1 LNQKPSIINRILEN
15 ITDIIIDKRTE
26 TNVNLLVSS
35 IGLVVA
41 SEAVDKLISE
51 GGEGFYN
58 YVNGIGLANDSNLI
72 VLSSQHK
79 YYYDSEEIDKVRTV
93 INLKEL
99 NRIKQITS
107 LLYSHL
113 RFLPLRCNF
122 IGCFVNNEKTDRYA
136 LRKSSCYSEKI
147 KNNDKEE
154 LGIVSRFP
162 FINMLYS
169 IMDLRTNIYMS
180 ERRVTSMLSVHG
192 FKVIDMTELNGLT
205 YFHSQKVKKV
215 FN

>member
-1 LNQKPSIINRILEN
+1 MENLTDSII
-15 ITDIIIDKRTE
+15 TKGTE
-26 TNVNLLVSS
+26 ANLSLPVSS
-35 IGLVVA
+35 IDMVVA
-41 SEAVDKLISE
+41 SEAVDNLISE
-51 GGEGFYN
+51 GGDSFYN
-58 YVNGIGLANDSNLI
+58 YVNRIGLANDSNLI

-99 NRIKQITS
+99 NLIKQISS
-107 LLYSHL
+107 LLHSHL

-122 IGCFVNNEKTDRYA
+122 VGCFVNNEKTDRYA
-136 LRKSSCYSEKI
+136 LRKSSCYNEKI
-147 KNNDKEE
+147 KNNDKVE
-154 LGIVSRFP
+154 LGIISRFP

-169 IMDLRTNIYMS
+169 IMDSRTNKYMS
-180 ERRVTSMLSVHG
+180 EGLVTSMLSVHG

-205 YFHSQKVKKV
+205 YFHSQKVKKI

>member
-1 LNQKPSIINRILEN
+1 LENLTDSII
-15 ITDIIIDKRTE
+15 TKGTE
-26 TNVNLLVSS
+26 ANLSLPVSS
-35 IGLVVA
+35 IDMVVA
-41 SEAVDKLISE
+41 SEAVDNLISE

-58 YVNGIGLANDSNLI
+58 YVNRIGLANDSNLI

-99 NRIKQITS
+99 NLIKQISS
-107 LLYSHL
+107 LLHSHL

-122 IGCFVNNEKTDRYA
+122 VGCFVNNEKTDRYA
-136 LRKSSCYSEKI
+136 LRKSSCYNEKI
-147 KNNDKEE
+147 KNNDKVE
-154 LGIVSRFP
+154 LGIISRFP

-169 IMDLRTNIYMS
+169 IMDSRTNKYMS
-180 ERRVTSMLSVHG
+180 EGLVTSMLSVHG

-205 YFHSQKVKKV
+205 YFHSQKVRKI

>member
-1 LNQKPSIINRILEN
+1 MENLTDSIITNR
-15 ITDIIIDKRTE
+15 TDVT
-26 TNVNLLVSS
+26 LSHPVSS
-35 IGLVVA
+35 TELVVA

-58 YVNGIGLANDSNLI
+58 YVNRIGLANDSNLI

-99 NRIKQITS
+99 NLIKQISS
-107 LLYSHL
+107 LLHSHL

-122 IGCFVNNEKTDRYA
+122 VGCFVNNEKTDRYA
-136 LRKSSCYSEKI
+136 LRKSSCYNEKI
-147 KNNDKEE
+147 KNNDKVE
-154 LGIVSRFP
+154 LGIISRFP

-169 IMDLRTNIYMS
+169 IMDSRTNKYMS
-180 ERRVTSMLSVHG
+180 EGLVTSMLSVHG

-205 YFHSQKVKKV
+205 YFHSQKVRKI

>member
-1 LNQKPSIINRILEN
+1 LENLTDSII
-15 ITDIIIDKRTE
+15 TKGTE
-26 TNVNLLVSS
+26 ANLSLPVSS
-35 IGLVVA
+35 IDMVVA
-41 SEAVDKLISE
+41 SEAVDNLISE

-58 YVNGIGLANDSNLI
+58 YVNRIGLANDSNLI

-99 NRIKQITS
+99 NLIKQISS
-107 LLYSHL
+107 LLHSHL

-122 IGCFVNNEKTDRYA
+122 VGCFVNNEKTDRYA
-136 LRKSSCYSEKI
+136 LRKSSCYNEKI
-147 KNNDKEE
+147 KNNDKVE
-154 LGIVSRFP
+154 LGIISRFP

-169 IMDLRTNIYMS
+169 IMDSRTNKYMS
-180 ERRVTSMLSVHG
+180 EGLVTSILRVHG

-205 YFHSQKVKKV
+205 YFHSQKVSKI

>member
-1 LNQKPSIINRILEN
+1 LENLTDSIITNR
-15 ITDIIIDKRTE
+15 TDVT
-26 TNVNLLVSS
+26 LSHPVSS
-35 IGLVVA
+35 TELVVA

-58 YVNGIGLANDSNLI
+58 YVNRIGLANDSNLI

-99 NRIKQITS
+99 NLIKQISS
-107 LLYSHL
+107 LLHSHL

-122 IGCFVNNEKTDRYA
+122 VGCFVNNEKTDRYA
-136 LRKSSCYSEKI
+136 LRKSSCYNEKI
-147 KNNDKEE
+147 KNNDKVE
-154 LGIVSRFP
+154 LGIISRFP

-169 IMDLRTNIYMS
+169 IMDSRTNKYMS
-180 ERRVTSMLSVHG
+180 EGLVTSMLSVHG

-205 YFHSQKVKKV
+205 YFHSQKVKKI

>member
-1 LNQKPSIINRILEN
+1 MENLTDSIITNR
-15 ITDIIIDKRTE
+15 TDVT
-26 TNVNLLVSS
+26 LSHPVSS
-35 IGLVVA
+35 TELVVA

-58 YVNGIGLANDSNLI
+58 YVNRIGLANDSNLI

-79 YYYDSEEIDKVRTV
+79 YYYDSEEIDKARTV

-99 NRIKQITS
+99 NLIKQITS
-107 LLYSHL
+107 LLHSHL

-122 IGCFVNNEKTDRYA
+122 VGCFVNNEKTDRYA
-136 LRKSSCYSEKI
+136 LRKSSCYYEKI
-147 KNNDKEE
+147 KNNDKVE
-154 LGIVSRFP
+154 LGIISRFP

-169 IMDLRTNIYMS
+169 IMDSRTNKYMS
-180 ERRVTSMLSVHG
+180 ERIVTSMLSVHG

-205 YFHSQKVKKV
+205 YFQSQKVKKI

>member
-1 LNQKPSIINRILEN
+1 MENLTDSII
-15 ITDIIIDKRTE
+15 TKGTE
-26 TNVNLLVSS
+26 ANLSLPVSS
-35 IGLVVA
+35 IDMVVA
-41 SEAVDKLISE
+41 SEAVDNLISE

-58 YVNGIGLANDSNLI
+58 YVNRIGLANDSNLI

-99 NRIKQITS
+99 NLIKQISS
-107 LLYSHL
+107 LLHSHL

-122 IGCFVNNEKTDRYA
+122 VGCFVNNEKTDRYA
-136 LRKSSCYSEKI
+136 LRKSSCYNEKI
-147 KNNDKEE
+147 KNNDKVE
-154 LGIVSRFP
+154 LGIISRFP
-162 FINMLYS
+162 FLNMLYS
-169 IMDLRTNIYMS
+169 IMDSRTNKYMS
-180 ERRVTSMLSVHG
+180 ERLVTSMLNVHG

-205 YFHSQKVKKV
+205 YFHSQKVSKI

>member
-1 LNQKPSIINRILEN
+1 LENLTDSII
-15 ITDIIIDKRTE
+15 TKGTE
-26 TNVNLLVSS
+26 ANLSLPVSS
-35 IGLVVA
+35 IDMVVA
-41 SEAVDKLISE
+41 SEAVDNLISE

-58 YVNGIGLANDSNLI
+58 YVNRIGLANDSNLI

-99 NRIKQITS
+99 NLIKQISS
-107 LLYSHL
+107 LLHSHL

-122 IGCFVNNEKTDRYA
+122 VGCFVNNEKTDRYA
-136 LRKSSCYSEKI
+136 LRKSSCYNEKI
-147 KNNDKEE
+147 KNNDKVE
-154 LGIVSRFP
+154 LGIISRFP
-162 FINMLYS
+162 FLNMLYS
-169 IMDLRTNIYMS
+169 IMDSRTNKYMS
-180 ERRVTSMLSVHG
+180 EGLVTSMLSVHG

-205 YFHSQKVKKV
+205 YFHSQKVSKI

>member
-1 LNQKPSIINRILEN
+1 MEN
-15 ITDIIIDKRTE
+15 ITDSIITKGTEANLSLPVSLIDM
-26 TNVNLLVSS
+26 
-35 IGLVVA
+35 VVA
-41 SEAVDKLISE
+41 SEAVDNLISE
-51 GGEGFYN
+51 GGDSFYN
-58 YVNGIGLANDSNLI
+58 YVNRIGLANDSNLI

-99 NRIKQITS
+99 NLIKQISS
-107 LLYSHL
+107 LLHSHL

-122 IGCFVNNEKTDRYA
+122 VGCFVNNEKTDRYA
-136 LRKSSCYSEKI
+136 LRKSSCYNEKI
-147 KNNDKEE
+147 KNNDKVE
-154 LGIVSRFP
+154 LGIISRFP

-169 IMDLRTNIYMS
+169 IMDSRTNKYMS
-180 ERRVTSMLSVHG
+180 EGLVTSMLSVHG

-205 YFHSQKVKKV
+205 YFHSQKVSKI

>member
-1 LNQKPSIINRILEN
+1 LEN
-15 ITDIIIDKRTE
+15 ITDSIITKGTE
-26 TNVNLLVSS
+26 ANLSLPVSS
-35 IGLVVA
+35 IDMVVA
-41 SEAVDKLISE
+41 SEAVDNLISE

-58 YVNGIGLANDSNLI
+58 YVNRIGLANDSNLI

-99 NRIKQITS
+99 NLIKQISS
-107 LLYSHL
+107 LLHSHL

-122 IGCFVNNEKTDRYA
+122 VGCFVNNEKTDRYA
-136 LRKSSCYSEKI
+136 LRKSSCYNEKI
-147 KNNDKEE
+147 KNNDKVE
-154 LGIVSRFP
+154 LGIISRFP

-169 IMDLRTNIYMS
+169 IMDSRTNKYMS
-180 ERRVTSMLSVHG
+180 ERLVTSMLSVHG

-205 YFHSQKVKKV
+205 YFHSQKVRKI

>member
-1 LNQKPSIINRILEN
+1 MEN
-15 ITDIIIDKRTE
+15 ITDSIITKGTE
-26 TNVNLLVSS
+26 ANLSLPVSS
-35 IGLVVA
+35 IDMVVA
-41 SEAVDKLISE
+41 SEAVDNLISE

-58 YVNGIGLANDSNLI
+58 YVNRIGLANDSNLI

-99 NRIKQITS
+99 NLIKQISS
-107 LLYSHL
+107 LLHSHL

-122 IGCFVNNEKTDRYA
+122 VGCFVNNEKTDRYA
-136 LRKSSCYSEKI
+136 LRKSSCYNEKI
-147 KNNDKEE
+147 KNNDKVE
-154 LGIVSRFP
+154 LGIISRFP

-169 IMDLRTNIYMS
+169 IMDSRTNKYMS
-180 ERRVTSMLSVHG
+180 EGLVTSMLSVHG

-205 YFHSQKVKKV
+205 YFQSQKVKKI

>member
-1 LNQKPSIINRILEN
+1 LENLTDSII
-15 ITDIIIDKRTE
+15 TKGTE
-26 TNVNLLVSS
+26 ANLSLPVSS
-35 IGLVVA
+35 IDMVVA
-41 SEAVDKLISE
+41 SEAVDNLISE

-58 YVNGIGLANDSNLI
+58 YVNRIGLANDSNLI

-79 YYYDSEEIDKVRTV
+79 YYYDSEEIDKARTV

-99 NRIKQITS
+99 NLIKQITS
-107 LLYSHL
+107 LLHSHL

-122 IGCFVNNEKTDRYA
+122 VGCFVNNEKTDRYA
-136 LRKSSCYSEKI
+136 LRKSSCYNEKI
-147 KNNDKEE
+147 KNNDKVE
-154 LGIVSRFP
+154 LGIISRFP

-169 IMDLRTNIYMS
+169 IMDSRTNKYMS
-180 ERRVTSMLSVHG
+180 EGLVTSMLSVHG

-205 YFHSQKVKKV
+205 YFHSQKVSKI

>member
-1 LNQKPSIINRILEN
+1 MEN
-15 ITDIIIDKRTE
+15 ITDIIIEKRTE
-26 TNVNLLVSS
+26 TNVNLLISS

-79 YYYDSEEIDKVRTV
+79 YYYDSEEMDKVRTV

-107 LLYSHL
+107 LLHSHL

-122 IGCFVNNEKTDRYA
+122 IGCFVNNEKADRYA
-136 LRKSSCYSEKI
+136 LRKSSSYSEKI

-180 ERRVTSMLSVHG
+180 EKRVISMLSVQG

>member
-1 LNQKPSIINRILEN
+1 LENLTDSII
-15 ITDIIIDKRTE
+15 TKGTE
-26 TNVNLLVSS
+26 ANLSLPVSS
-35 IGLVVA
+35 IDMVVA
-41 SEAVDKLISE
+41 SEAVDNLISE

-58 YVNGIGLANDSNLI
+58 YVNRIGLANDSNLI

-99 NRIKQITS
+99 NLIKQISS
-107 LLYSHL
+107 LLHSHL

-122 IGCFVNNEKTDRYA
+122 VGCFVNNEKTDRYA
-136 LRKSSCYSEKI
+136 LRKSSCYNEKI
-147 KNNDKEE
+147 KNNDKVE
-154 LGIVSRFP
+154 LGIISRFP
-162 FINMLYS
+162 FINMFYS
-169 IMDLRTNIYMS
+169 IMDSRTNKYMS
-180 ERRVTSMLSVHG
+180 ERLVTSMLNVHG

-205 YFHSQKVKKV
+205 YFHSQKVSKI

>member
-1 LNQKPSIINRILEN
+1 LEN
-15 ITDIIIDKRTE
+15 ITDSIITKGTEANLSLPVSLIDM
-26 TNVNLLVSS
+26 
-35 IGLVVA
+35 VVA
-41 SEAVDKLISE
+41 SEAVDNLISE
-51 GGEGFYN
+51 GGDSFYN
-58 YVNGIGLANDSNLI
+58 YVNRIGLANDSNLI

-99 NRIKQITS
+99 NLIKQISS
-107 LLYSHL
+107 LLHSHL

-122 IGCFVNNEKTDRYA
+122 VGCFVNNEKTDRYA
-136 LRKSSCYSEKI
+136 LRKSSCYNEKI
-147 KNNDKEE
+147 KNNDKVE
-154 LGIVSRFP
+154 LGIISRFP

-169 IMDLRTNIYMS
+169 IMDSRTNKYMS
-180 ERRVTSMLSVHG
+180 EGLVTSMLSVHG

-205 YFHSQKVKKV
+205 YFHSQKVSKI

>member
-1 LNQKPSIINRILEN
+1 MENLTDSII
-15 ITDIIIDKRTE
+15 TKGTE
-26 TNVNLLVSS
+26 ANLSLPVSS
-35 IGLVVA
+35 IDMVVA
-41 SEAVDKLISE
+41 SEAVDNLISE

-58 YVNGIGLANDSNLI
+58 YVNRIGLANDSNLI

-99 NRIKQITS
+99 NLIKQISS
-107 LLYSHL
+107 LLHSHL

-122 IGCFVNNEKTDRYA
+122 VGCFVNNEKTDRYA
-136 LRKSSCYSEKI
+136 LRKSSCYNEKI
-147 KNNDKEE
+147 KNNDKVE
-154 LGIVSRFP
+154 LGIISRFP

-169 IMDLRTNIYMS
+169 IMDSRTNKYMS
-180 ERRVTSMLSVHG
+180 ERLVTSMLSVHG

-205 YFHSQKVKKV
+205 YFHSQKVSKI

>member
-1 LNQKPSIINRILEN
+1 MENLTDSIITKGTEANLSLPVSL
-15 ITDIIIDKRTE
+15 IDM
-26 TNVNLLVSS
+26 
-35 IGLVVA
+35 VVA
-41 SEAVDKLISE
+41 SEAVDNLISE

-58 YVNGIGLANDSNLI
+58 YVNRIGLANDSNLI

-99 NRIKQITS
+99 NLIKQISS
-107 LLYSHL
+107 LLHSHL

-122 IGCFVNNEKTDRYA
+122 VGCFVNNEKTDRYA
-136 LRKSSCYSEKI
+136 LRKSSCYNEKI
-147 KNNDKEE
+147 KNNDKVE
-154 LGIVSRFP
+154 LGIISRFP

-169 IMDLRTNIYMS
+169 IMDSRTNKYMS
-180 ERRVTSMLSVHG
+180 ERLVTSMLSVHG

-205 YFHSQKVKKV
+205 YFHSQKVSKI

>member
-1 LNQKPSIINRILEN
+1 MENLTDSII
-15 ITDIIIDKRTE
+15 TKGTE
-26 TNVNLLVSS
+26 ANLSLPVSS
-35 IGLVVA
+35 IDMVVA
-41 SEAVDKLISE
+41 SEAVDNLISE

-58 YVNGIGLANDSNLI
+58 YVNRIGLANDSNLI

-99 NRIKQITS
+99 NLIKQISS
-107 LLYSHL
+107 LLHSHL

-122 IGCFVNNEKTDRYA
+122 VGCFVNNEKTDRYA
-136 LRKSSCYSEKI
+136 LRKSSCYNEKI
-147 KNNDKEE
+147 KNNDKVE
-154 LGIVSRFP
+154 LGIISRFP
-162 FINMLYS
+162 FLNMLYS
-169 IMDLRTNIYMS
+169 IMDSRTNKYMS
-180 ERRVTSMLSVHG
+180 EGLVTSMLSVHG

-205 YFHSQKVKKV
+205 YFHSQKVSKI

>member
-1 LNQKPSIINRILEN
+1 MENLTDSII
-15 ITDIIIDKRTE
+15 TKGTE
-26 TNVNLLVSS
+26 ANLSLPVSS
-35 IGLVVA
+35 IDMVVA
-41 SEAVDKLISE
+41 SEAVDNLISE

-58 YVNGIGLANDSNLI
+58 YVNRIGLANDSNLI

-99 NRIKQITS
+99 NLIKQISS
-107 LLYSHL
+107 LLHSHL

-122 IGCFVNNEKTDRYA
+122 VGCFVNNEKTDRYA
-136 LRKSSCYSEKI
+136 LRKSSCYNEKI
-147 KNNDKEE
+147 KNNDKVE
-154 LGIVSRFP
+154 LGIISRFP

-169 IMDLRTNIYMS
+169 IMDSRTNKYMS
-180 ERRVTSMLSVHG
+180 ERIVTSMLSVHG

-205 YFHSQKVKKV
+205 YFHSQKVKKI

>member
-1 LNQKPSIINRILEN
+1 MENLTDSIITNR
-15 ITDIIIDKRTE
+15 TDVT
-26 TNVNLLVSS
+26 LSHPVSS
-35 IGLVVA
+35 TELVVA

-58 YVNGIGLANDSNLI
+58 YVNRIGLANDSNLI

-99 NRIKQITS
+99 NLIKQISS
-107 LLYSHL
+107 LLHSHL

-122 IGCFVNNEKTDRYA
+122 VGCFVNNEKTDRYA
-136 LRKSSCYSEKI
+136 LRKSSCYNEKI
-147 KNNDKEE
+147 KNNDKVE
-154 LGIVSRFP
+154 LGIISRFP
-162 FINMLYS
+162 FLNMLYS
-169 IMDLRTNIYMS
+169 IMDSRTNKYMS
-180 ERRVTSMLSVHG
+180 EGLVTSMLSVHG

-205 YFHSQKVKKV
+205 YFHSQKVSKI

>member
-1 LNQKPSIINRILEN
+1 MENLTDSII
-15 ITDIIIDKRTE
+15 TKGTE
-26 TNVNLLVSS
+26 ANLSLPVSS
-35 IGLVVA
+35 IDMVVA
-41 SEAVDKLISE
+41 SEAVDNLISE

-58 YVNGIGLANDSNLI
+58 YVNRIGLANDSNLI

-99 NRIKQITS
+99 NLIKQISS
-107 LLYSHL
+107 LLHSHL

-122 IGCFVNNEKTDRYA
+122 VGCFVNNEKTDRYA
-136 LRKSSCYSEKI
+136 LRKSSCYNEKI
-147 KNNDKEE
+147 KNNDKVE
-154 LGIVSRFP
+154 LGIISRFP

-169 IMDLRTNIYMS
+169 IMDSRTNKYMS
-180 ERRVTSMLSVHG
+180 EGLVTSMLSVHG

-205 YFHSQKVKKV
+205 YFHSQKVSKI

>member
-1 LNQKPSIINRILEN
+1 MENLTDSII
-15 ITDIIIDKRTE
+15 TKGTE
-26 TNVNLLVSS
+26 ANLSLPVSS
-35 IGLVVA
+35 IDMVVA
-41 SEAVDKLISE
+41 SEAVDNLISE

-58 YVNGIGLANDSNLI
+58 YVNRIGLANDSNLI

-99 NRIKQITS
+99 NLIKQISS
-107 LLYSHL
+107 LLHSHL

-122 IGCFVNNEKTDRYA
+122 VGCFVNNEKTDRYA
-136 LRKSSCYSEKI
+136 LRKSSCYNEKI
-147 KNNDKEE
+147 KNNDKVE
-154 LGIVSRFP
+154 LGIISRFP

-169 IMDLRTNIYMS
+169 IMDSRTNKYMS
-180 ERRVTSMLSVHG
+180 EGLVTSMLSVHG

-205 YFHSQKVKKV
+205 YFHSQKVRKI

>member
-1 LNQKPSIINRILEN
+1 LEN
-15 ITDIIIDKRTE
+15 ITDSIITKGTE
-26 TNVNLLVSS
+26 ANLSFPVSS
-35 IGLVVA
+35 IDMVVA
-41 SEAVDKLISE
+41 SEAVDNLISE

-58 YVNGIGLANDSNLI
+58 YVNRIGLANDSNLI

-99 NRIKQITS
+99 NLIKQISS
-107 LLYSHL
+107 LLHSHL

-122 IGCFVNNEKTDRYA
+122 VGCFVNNEKTDRYT
-136 LRKSSCYSEKI
+136 LRKSSCYNEKI
-147 KNNDKEE
+147 KNNDKVE
-154 LGIVSRFP
+154 LGIISRFP

-169 IMDLRTNIYMS
+169 IMDSRTNKYMS
-180 ERRVTSMLSVHG
+180 ERLVTSMLSVHG

-205 YFHSQKVKKV
+205 YFHSQKVRKI

>member
-1 LNQKPSIINRILEN
+1 MEN
-15 ITDIIIDKRTE
+15 ITDSIITKGTE
-26 TNVNLLVSS
+26 ANLSLPVSS
-35 IGLVVA
+35 IDMVVA
-41 SEAVDKLISE
+41 SEAVDNLISE

-58 YVNGIGLANDSNLI
+58 YVNRIGLANDSNLI

-99 NRIKQITS
+99 NLIKQISS
-107 LLYSHL
+107 LLHSHL

-122 IGCFVNNEKTDRYA
+122 VGCFVNNEKTDRYA
-136 LRKSSCYSEKI
+136 LRKSSCYNEKI
-147 KNNDKEE
+147 KNNDKVE
-154 LGIVSRFP
+154 LGIISRFP

-169 IMDLRTNIYMS
+169 IMDSRTNKYMS
-180 ERRVTSMLSVHG
+180 ERLVTSMLSVHG

-205 YFHSQKVKKV
+205 YFHSQKVRKI

>member
-1 LNQKPSIINRILEN
+1 MENLTDSII
-15 ITDIIIDKRTE
+15 TKGTE
-26 TNVNLLVSS
+26 ANLSLPVSS
-35 IGLVVA
+35 IDMVVA
-41 SEAVDKLISE
+41 SEAVDNLISE

-58 YVNGIGLANDSNLI
+58 YVNRIGLANDSNLI

-99 NRIKQITS
+99 NLIKQISS
-107 LLYSHL
+107 LLHSHL

-122 IGCFVNNEKTDRYA
+122 VGCFVNNEKTDRYA
-136 LRKSSCYSEKI
+136 LRKSSCYNEKI
-147 KNNDKEE
+147 KNNDKVE
-154 LGIVSRFP
+154 LGIISRFP
-162 FINMLYS
+162 FLNMLYS
-169 IMDLRTNIYMS
+169 IMDSRTNKYMS
-180 ERRVTSMLSVHG
+180 ERIVTSMLSVHG

-205 YFHSQKVKKV
+205 YFHSQKVSKI

>member
-58 YVNGIGLANDSNLI
+58 YVNVIGLANDSNLI

>member
-1 LNQKPSIINRILEN
+1 MEN
-15 ITDIIIDKRTE
+15 ITDSIITKGTE
-26 TNVNLLVSS
+26 ANLSLPVSS
-35 IGLVVA
+35 IDMVVA
-41 SEAVDKLISE
+41 SEAVDNLISE

-58 YVNGIGLANDSNLI
+58 YVNRIGLANDSNLI

-79 YYYDSEEIDKVRTV
+79 YYYDSEEIDKARTV

-99 NRIKQITS
+99 NLIKQITS
-107 LLYSHL
+107 LLHSHL

-122 IGCFVNNEKTDRYA
+122 VGCFVNNEKTDRYA
-136 LRKSSCYSEKI
+136 LRKSSCYNEKI
-147 KNNDKEE
+147 KNNDKVE
-154 LGIVSRFP
+154 LGIISRFP

-169 IMDLRTNIYMS
+169 IMDSRTNKYMS
-180 ERRVTSMLSVHG
+180 ERLVTSMLSVHG

-205 YFHSQKVKKV
+205 YFHSQKVSKI

>member
-1 LNQKPSIINRILEN
+1 MENLTDSIITNR
-15 ITDIIIDKRTE
+15 TDVT
-26 TNVNLLVSS
+26 LSHPVSS
-35 IGLVVA
+35 TELVVA

-58 YVNGIGLANDSNLI
+58 YVNRIGLANDSNLI

-99 NRIKQITS
+99 NLIKQITS
-107 LLYSHL
+107 LLHSHL

-122 IGCFVNNEKTDRYA
+122 VGCFVNNEKTDRYA
-136 LRKSSCYSEKI
+136 LRKSSCYYEKI
-147 KNNDKEE
+147 KNNDKVE
-154 LGIVSRFP
+154 LGIISRFP

-169 IMDLRTNIYMS
+169 IMDSRTNKYMS
-180 ERRVTSMLSVHG
+180 EGLVTSMLSVHG

-205 YFHSQKVKKV
+205 YFHSQKVSKI

>member
-1 LNQKPSIINRILEN
+1 LENLTDSII
-15 ITDIIIDKRTE
+15 TKGTE
-26 TNVNLLVSS
+26 ANLSLPVSS
-35 IGLVVA
+35 IDMVVA
-41 SEAVDKLISE
+41 SEAVDNLISE

-58 YVNGIGLANDSNLI
+58 YVNRIGLANDSNLI

-99 NRIKQITS
+99 NLIKQISS
-107 LLYSHL
+107 LLHSHL

-122 IGCFVNNEKTDRYA
+122 VGCFVNNEKTDRYA
-136 LRKSSCYSEKI
+136 LRKSSCYNEKI
-147 KNNDKEE
+147 KNNDKVE
-154 LGIVSRFP
+154 LGIISRFP

-169 IMDLRTNIYMS
+169 IMDSRTNKYMS
-180 ERRVTSMLSVHG
+180 EGLVTSMLSVHG

-205 YFHSQKVKKV
+205 YFHSQKVSKI

>member
-1 LNQKPSIINRILEN
+1 MENLTDSIITNR
-15 ITDIIIDKRTE
+15 TDVT
-26 TNVNLLVSS
+26 LSHPVSS
-35 IGLVVA
+35 TELVVA

-58 YVNGIGLANDSNLI
+58 YVNRIGLANDSNLI

-79 YYYDSEEIDKVRTV
+79 YYYDSEEIDKARTV

-99 NRIKQITS
+99 NLIKQISS
-107 LLYSHL
+107 LLHSHL

-122 IGCFVNNEKTDRYA
+122 VGCFVNNEKTDRYA
-136 LRKSSCYSEKI
+136 LRKSSCYNEKI
-147 KNNDKEE
+147 KNNDKVE
-154 LGIVSRFP
+154 LGIISRFP

-169 IMDLRTNIYMS
+169 IMDSRTNKYMS
-180 ERRVTSMLSVHG
+180 EGLVTSMLSVHG

-205 YFHSQKVKKV
+205 YFHSQKVKKI